1 MSPKKVG
8 QALASAVAS
17 PALLMVE
24 VVAYEAFPQSAEE
37 VSSASF
43 LLQLQSMASRE
54 LT

>member
-17 PALLMVE
+17 AALLMVE
-24 VVAYEAFPQSAEE
+24 VVAVEAFPQSAEE
-37 VSSASF
+37 VSSVSSLF
-43 LLQLQSMASRE
+43 QLQGMASRE